1 MLKITVKVD
10 MQKYLD
16 KMNAARDQIPFAT
29 ALALTRTA
37 QAVKAD
43 LVSGMSSAF
52 KSPTTYT
59 LNSLYL
65 DRATKANLVA
75 TIGVKGADSGTGAV
89 KWLKP
94 EIMGGARERGLE
106 LFLEPLGLPPA
117 GLYAVP
123 GSKAKTTSG
132 GKIDTAWVKRLVA
145 DIGAQGKSGGLINK
159 RWRGIRKRDGALKY
173 FVLETKWGKLLPG
186 IYGKQGRSLLP
197 FIIFVRQPRYAKRF
211 DFYGI
216 AQRTAQQR
224 FPAEFAA
231 AVKQAMATRR

>member
-1 MLKITVKVD
+1 MLKFTVKVD
-10 MQKYLD
+10 MQKFID

-52 KSPTTYT
+52 RSPTTYT

-94 EIMGGARERGLE
+94 EIYGGVRERGLE
-106 LFLEPLGLPPA
+106 LFLEPLGLPPP

-123 GSKAKTTSG
+123 GSKAKMTSN
-132 GKIDTAWVKRLVA
+132 GKIDMTWVKRLVA
-145 DIGAQGKSGGLINK
+145 DIGSQGKSGLVSK

-173 FVLETKWGKLLPG
+173 FILEAKWGKLLPG
-186 IYGKQGRSLLP
+186 IYAKQGRSLLP
-197 FIIFVRQPRYAKRF
+197 LIMFVRQPKYRKRF

-224 FPAEFAA
+224 FPQEFAA